1 MFTPRLLRLRIVFLI
16 ALLIVSGPMAGS
28 PPVLAQQ
35 PGDTSGCSSADNSN
49 DPCFSKVTDILQ
61 GQRSLLPVDDLV
73 TTYGQPNTSGPANVS
88 IIVSPTKNGQ
98 APIENASQ
106 YEISHNVA
114 ASATAV
120 GRMFN
125 LSRDV
130 IVTATQGIVTVRDQ
144 GPPIIVK
151 AFPLTETPVPNG
163 ITMADFNGDG
173 FDDFVLAQTDLG
185 KDGKWHG
192 YLEFVTANDV
202 NDLNQGLNAG
212 PYTSVDFPVGAN
224 ALGTASITSGDFDG
238 DGMPEV
244 IVGWPVHGGATKP
257 GIEIEIYRFSRQ
269 NGQFHLA
276 GSRQF
281 SPSPNEDRPPY
292 DSYTQIHILAGNFTG
307 AAPLPGDNGARDQL
321 ALTWNDETTLL
332 MASGHVDVDTSQT
345 PATLTPVMKITG
357 LLGVGSIGN
366 MTAARLN
373 WLSNQEQI
381 VFGYTSS
388 WKKKLINLVFIGGK
402 NSAGPTPIVLGDI
415 ELTNLRGCATGYP
428 DLALRDFAI
437 GNYDQT
443 DHSGTI
449 EIPKTLQLS
458 ILYATYC
465 TNGSSPNLRLNQAV
479 YGIAFDGNGKV
490 TLSTP
495 QDNGSFPLEIHPLN
509 NQTAPDVLYSFPA
522 SLTAGDLQGRSLLLG
537 TPTKATVN
545 AHIQPDT
552 ILGLPPMHLDWV
564 NPVGATT
571 PSAVNVTVFPG
582 TYNSQYNFVSSSS
595 SAVSRQSTTSF
606 TYATDESAEQ
616 QISYGIPDIASV
628 SVSLKEAAKQMYKN
642 TAGKAFNTYSKQSF
656 DLSAS
661 TVFDDL
667 VAATIKRLNIYS
679 YPVIGHC
686 IKDSG
691 AGDSAAGE
699 NSACPA
705 GERPMILQFSGP
717 DQIIHLQPTEGAGL
731 EWYQPPQ
738 QPGQA
743 FSYPGSFAQ
752 LEQEQPQTAS
762 GTSALQL
769 LSGANSAWG
778 SQGGNELVKV
788 NWTEGNGSNV
798 SAGSVSTHSFDVS
811 VSVSGSANIEG
822 LGLSGGASFAYNQSR
837 SSSTLN
843 TTATSFADSTGI
855 TLNRGLGPDAT
866 TTNSAYLYEGQSYIF
881 GQLPTAG
888 TIDDRTPAETVKGD
902 GFITAG
908 YAADPLS
915 TSGIQAGDWWKQTY
929 VLPDIA
935 FNHPQRWQQTIPQGT
950 DGERVAFNCPV
961 GFSSSFASP
970 GCTPNGQTPT
980 PANLA
985 TNPFYQM
992 KGLFVTPGTSAE
1004 GPQIT
1009 RITEGNSVMLRAR
1022 VYNYSLTNL
1031 SAGSTVRVRF
1041 YAQPW
1046 DNQRGQFAA
1055 GSGPHGFAR
1064 AIAIGEDVLNPIPA
1078 LCGGS
1083 STEPDDPCTD
1093 QNARLNWAYAKAT
1106 WDPPA
1111 LPDSVLAS
1119 YWKFWVVAF
1128 PEDGSGG
1135 VPELADHGLT
1145 SIPPTDVNSLADIPV
1160 QTYSNNLGFYNQVF
1174 SVVAKTAPSPGA
1186 EPTSKTLKTASAN
1199 AEKDGAPV
1207 TQVPINDRVQ
1217 VRADYHVPGADLD
1230 DVLVL
1235 FYDGDPAQG
1244 AQLFDMENVPRIP
1257 ADSDFVTRVPFQPRK
1272 CGLHTLFVKAIPAD
1286 GTALPATQQATLKVT
1301 MDPVAKL
1308 GRMSNV
1314 ITRLQSDPESST
1326 LPADW
1331 SLSGQAPKQ
1340 MLAQLEAVQ
1349 RLFQQGQS
1357 LVATN
1362 RLIALEH
1369 YVDAQ
1374 RDKNIS
1380 VELADALDKDIKQ
1393 LLDCAP
1399 A

>member
-1 MFTPRLLRLRIVFLI
+1 MITPRRARLRIVLLL
-16 ALLIVSGPMAGS
+16 ALLISSGFIADS
-28 PPVLAQQ
+28 SLARR
-35 PGDTSGCSSADNSN
+35 PGDTSNCSNADNAN

-73 TTYGQPNTSGPANVS
+73 TTYGQPNAGGSTNLS
-88 IIVSPTKNGQ
+88 IIVSPTKNGH
-98 APIENASQ
+98 APIGDASQ
-106 YEISHNVA
+106 YEISQNVA

-125 LSRDV
+125 LPRDV
-130 IVTATQGIVTVRDQ
+130 IVTATQGVVTVRDQ
-144 GPPIIVK
+144 GPPINVK

-163 ITMADFNGDG
+163 MTMADFNGDG
-173 FDDFVLAQTDLG
+173 FDDFVLAQTDIG
-185 KDGKWHG
+185 NDGKWYG
-192 YLEFVTANDV
+192 YLEFVTAKDV
-202 NDLNQGLNAG
+202 NDLNQGLNPG
-212 PYTSVDFPVGAN
+212 PFTAADFPVGAN
-224 ALGTASITSGDFDG
+224 ALGTASIDSGDFDG
-238 DGMPEV
+238 DGIPEV
-244 IVGWPVHGGATKP
+244 IVAWPVHGGATNP
-257 GIEIEIYRFSRQ
+257 GIEIAIYRFSRQ

-276 GSRQF
+276 GSTQF
-281 SPSPNEDRPPY
+281 SPPGNQGA
-292 DSYTQIHILAGNFTG
+292 SYTQVHILAGNFTG

-345 PATLTPVMKITG
+345 PATLTPVMEVTG

-381 VFGYTSS
+381 VFGFTSS
-388 WKKKLINLVFIGGK
+388 WKNKNTLITLVFIGGK
-402 NSAGPTPIVLGDI
+402 NGVGPTPIELGNI

-428 DLALRDFAI
+428 DAALRDFAI

-443 DHSGTI
+443 DSSGTI

-465 TNGSSPNLRLNQAV
+465 MNDSSPNLRLNQAV
-479 YGIAFDGNGKV
+479 YDIAFDDNGNIA
-490 TLSTP
+490 LSAP
-495 QDNGSFPLEIHPLN
+495 QDNGAFPLEIHPLD
-509 NQTAPDVLYSFPA
+509 NQTPPDVLYSFPA
-522 SLTAGDLQGRSLLLG
+522 TLTTGDLQGRSLLLG
-537 TPTKATVN
+537 APIKATVN

-564 NPVGATT
+564 NPVGENT
-571 PSAVNVTVFPG
+571 PSAVNVTVFPA
-582 TYNSQYNFVSSSS
+582 TYNAQYNFASSSS
-595 SAVSRQSTTSF
+595 NAASRQSTTSF

-616 QISYGIPDIASV
+616 KISYGIPDIDSV
-628 SVSLKEAAKQMYKN
+628 SISLKEAAKQMYNN
-642 TAGKAFNTYSKQSF
+642 TAAKAFNTYSSESF

-667 VAATIKRLNIYS
+667 IAATIKRLNIYS

-691 AGDSAAGE
+691 TGDSAAAD

-705 GERPMILQFSGP
+705 GERPLILQFSGP

-738 QPGQA
+738 QPGQV
-743 FSYPGSFAQ
+743 FSYPGSLAQ
-752 LEQEQPQTAS
+752 LELEQEQPQTGS
-762 GTSALQL
+762 GTSDLQL

-788 NWTEGNGSNV
+788 NWTQGNGSNV

-822 LGLSGGASFAYNQSR
+822 LGLSGSASFAYNQSR

-866 TTNSAYLYEGQSYIF
+866 TTNAAYLYEGQSYIF
-881 GQLPTAG
+881 GQLPAAG

-902 GFITAG
+902 GFITVG

-915 TSGIQAGDWWKQTY
+915 TSGIQSGNWWKQTY
-929 VLPDIA
+929 DLPDIA
-935 FNHPQRWQQTIPQGT
+935 LNHPQRWQQTIPQGT
-950 DGERVAFNCPV
+950 DGERVAFNCPI

-980 PANLA
+980 PANIA
-985 TNPFYQM
+985 TDPFYQM

-1009 RITEGNSVMLRAR
+1009 RVTAGDTVTLRAR
-1022 VYNYSLTNL
+1022 VYNYSLANL
-1031 SAGSTVRVRF
+1031 PAGSTVHMRF

-1046 DNQRGQFAA
+1046 DNQRGQFTA
-1055 GSGPHGFAR
+1055 GSGPHGFAQ
-1064 AIAIGEDVLNPIPA
+1064 AIYIGEDVLNPIPA

-1083 STEPDDPCTD
+1083 STGTDDPCTD
-1093 QNARLNWAYAKAT
+1093 QNAPLNWVYAKAT
-1106 WDPPA
+1106 WYTPA
-1111 LPDSVLAS
+1111 LPDSALAS

-1128 PEDGSGG
+1128 PENGGG
-1135 VPELADHGLT
+1135 VPEVADHGLT
-1145 SIPPTDVNSLADIPV
+1145 SVPPADVNSLADIPV

-1186 EPTSKTLKTASAN
+1186 ERTPKTLTVTSVDT
-1199 AEKDGAPV
+1199 EKDGAPV
-1207 TQVPINDRVQ
+1207 TQVRLNDRVQ
-1217 VRADYHVPGADLD
+1217 VRADHHVAGVDLD

-1244 AQLFDMENVPRIP
+1244 GQLFDMENVPRIP
-1257 ADSDFVTRVPFQPRK
+1257 ADSDFVTRVPFQPRS
-1272 CGLHTLFVKAIPAD
+1272 CGLHTLFVKAISGD
-1286 GTALPATQQATLKVT
+1286 GTALPTTQQATLNVT

-1308 GRMSNV
+1308 GRMSDV
-1314 ITRLQSDPESST
+1314 ITRLQSAPGTST
-1326 LPADW
+1326 SLPADW
-1331 SLSGQAPKQ
+1331 SLSGQAAKQ
-1340 MLAQLEAVQ
+1340 VQARLAAVQ
-1349 RLFQQGQS
+1349 RLFQQGQAS
-1357 LVATN
+1357 VAVN
-1362 RLIALEH
+1362 RLTALEQ

-1374 RDKNIS
+1374 RGKEIS
-1380 VELADALDKDIKQ
+1380 VALADALNEDIKR
-1393 LLDCAP
+1393 LLDCAS